1 MIESFNNSKISVANS
16 EQQLDGEHFLTDIE
30 RHKLLIEW
38 NNTARDYPEDKC
50 IHELFEATVERTPE
64 AVAVVFEGEELTYRE
79 LNARANQVAHY
90 LQTLGVRTEVL
101 VGICV
106 ERSLDM
112 IVGIL
117 GVLKAGG
124 AYVPIDPTY
133 PTERI
138 AYMLSDSQL
147 PVLLTH
153 KKLVASLPE
162 YQARVIYLDTDWE
175 EISAESKLAP
185 ISDVKPENLAYVIYT
200 SGSTGFPKGVL
211 IQHGSLVNYTTAAIA
226 LYDTSECDRVLQ
238 FSSISFDVSAEEIYT
253 SLISGATLVLRT
265 DSMLDSVSIFLQ
277 KCCEWKLTV
286 LALPTAYWHEL
297 TARLSQ
303 ENFVLPPSLRLIIIG
318 GEKALTERWKIWLEY
333 VGQGV
338 RLVNNYGPTEATV
351 GATICDLSATN
362 PALTELPIGR
372 PISNV
377 QTYILDRYL
386 QPVPIGVSGELH
398 IGGDGLARGYLH
410 RPDLTEEKFIPNPF
424 SHQPNS
430 RLYKTGDLA
439 RYLPDGNIEYISRID
454 NQVKIRGFR
463 IELGEIEAVLSQH
476 PEIRETVV
484 IARENVAGGKQLV
497 AYVVPDQEAA
507 PAISELRRFVRE
519 KLPDY
524 MVPSAFVMLST
535 LPLTPNGKVDRQS
548 LPAPDINSLIQK
560 SNFVAPRT
568 PTEELVASIWAKVLG
583 VEQVGINDNFF
594 ELGGHS
600 ILAIQLLSLVSDAYG
615 VDIPLSKLFEAPT
628 VAEFISFL
636 QQANIQT
643 NTTAIAPISR
653 TENKVFPLS
662 FAQQRLWFLNQLQ
675 PNNASYNIP
684 FGLNFSGQLN
694 IAALE
699 SSLQLLINRHESLRT
714 NFSVVNGEPVQ
725 AIATTRDFTLP
736 VIDLRPLSASEREL
750 EYQKIADRAAMYVFN
765 LAQEPL
771 LRTQLVQLTATES
784 VLLLTIHH
792 IIFDG
797 WSVNIFLKE
806 LSTVY
811 SALVE
816 DRAPTLPEIPLQY
829 VDFAVWQQQC
839 LQREALES
847 QLAYWQQKLALMPAL
862 LELPSDRPRP
872 AVQSF
877 RGATQVFTIQ
887 QDISEALVSLSQQQ
901 GVTLFILLL
910 TAFKILLYR
919 YTNQSDIVVGTP
931 VANRQH
937 SQIQEMIGFF
947 VNTLVLRTD
956 LSNNPSFLELLKQVR
971 VVALEAYDRQN
982 LPFEKLVEALQPER
996 NLSYAPLAQVCFTL
1010 YEPIPTLTLKG
1021 LTINTSEVGV
1031 NHTAKFDLS
1040 LLLQKTEQGLTGV
1053 FEYNTDLF
1061 DDGRIAQMVGHFQ
1074 TLLEA
1079 IVANPRQSI
1088 SQLPLL
1094 TATERQQLL
1103 VNWNNTFVEYPQDK
1117 CIHQLFEEQVERS
1130 PNAVA
1135 VVFEGEQLTY
1145 RELNTRA
1152 NQLAHYLQTLG
1163 VGAEVLV
1170 GICVE
1175 RSLEMVVGLLGIL
1188 KAGGAYVPLDPD
1200 YPQERLSFMFADTQ
1214 LKVLLTQEKLVESLI
1229 PNQARVVCLDTHW
1242 QSISLENQNNFN
1254 STVSSENLSYVIYT
1268 SGSTGTPKG
1277 VAVTHQAVNRLVKNT
1292 NYIQLTPSD
1301 RVAQAANIAFD
1312 AATFEIWGALLS
1324 GAKLVII
1331 TKSVL
1336 LSPPEFAFN
1345 IHYHQIS
1352 VLFLTTALFNQLAS
1366 FVPQAFSSLRC
1377 LLFGGEAVDPKW
1389 VQQVLDKG
1397 APQQL
1402 LHVYGPTENTTF
1414 SSWYLVEDLP
1424 TTATTIP
1431 IGRAISNTQIYLL
1444 DQNLQPVPVGVPGEL
1459 HIGGAGLARGYLN
1472 RPELTK
1478 EKFIPNPYSNE
1489 SGERLYKTGDRV
1501 RYLSDGNIEFLGRID
1516 NQVKIRG
1523 YRIELGE
1530 IEAVLNQH
1538 PDVQETVVI
1547 DREDIPGDKRLV
1559 AYIVSNLIPDRLP
1572 YQTECLVELGNGIQK
1587 LLQTQDISLNG
1598 VGLIG
1603 NLDVTLGQEI
1613 HLQLQLPNKQPHL
1626 TGKIAWHQGREIGVQ
1641 LILTPETKSLLH
1653 QTYQDLLVSTGI
1665 LKSLQRVLTTN
1676 LRNYLKEKLP
1686 SYMIPSSFVLLEAM
1700 PLTPNGKVNRRTLP
1714 APMGTALDK
1723 VDGKNLP
1730 STPIEIMVSQIWA
1743 ELLGLKLVGV
1753 NDNFFEL
1760 GGNSLLVVRLL
1771 SQLRQALGVDL
1782 PVHCLFEFP
1791 TIAGITQVIEKARQ
1805 TGMLDNIT
1813 ENIPDL
1819 NTEAV
1824 LDAKIQPQ
1832 LLGFNDVSS

>member
-1 MIESFNNSKISVANS
+1 MIESFNTSKISVANS

-30 RHKLLIEW
+30 KHKLLVEW
-38 NNTARDYPEDKC
+38 NDTARDYPQDKC
-50 IHELFEATVERTPE
+50 IHELFEATVERTPLS
-64 AVAVVFEGEELTYRE
+64 VAVVFEGEQLTYRE
-79 LNARANQVAHY
+79 LNARANQLAHY
-90 LQTLGVRTEVL
+90 LQTLGVGPEVL

-106 ERSLDM
+106 ERSLEM
-112 IVGIL
+112 VVGVL
-117 GVLKAGG
+117 GILKAGG
-124 AYVPIDPTY
+124 AYVPLDPTY
-133 PTERI
+133 PLERL
-138 AYMLSDSQL
+138 AFMLEDSSV
-147 PVLLTH
+147 PVLLTQS
-153 KKLVASLPE
+153 KLVEKLTPHS
-162 YQARVIYLDTDWE
+162 ARVICLDSDWS
-175 EISAESKLAP
+175 EIAFHSKDYP
-185 ISDVKPENLAYVIYT
+185 SSTVRPENLAYVIYT

-211 IQHGSLVNYTTAAIA
+211 IQHRSLVNYTTAANAEYKI
-226 LYDTSECDRVLQ
+226 SECDRVLQ

-253 SLISGATLVLRT
+253 CLTCGGTLVLRT

-277 KCCEWKLTV
+277 KCWEWKLTV

-318 GEKALTERWKIWLEY
+318 GEKALTERWKTWLEN
-333 VGQGV
+333 VGPRV

-351 GATICDLSATN
+351 GATICDLSAIN
-362 PALTELPIGR
+362 PALGELPIGR

-377 QTYILDRYL
+377 QIYILDRYL
-386 QPVPIGVSGELH
+386 QPVPIGVPGELH
-398 IGGDGLARGYLH
+398 IGGDGLARGYLN

-524 MVPSAFVMLST
+524 MVPSAFVILST

-568 PTEELVASIWAKVLG
+568 STEELVASIWAKVLG

-628 VAEFISFL
+628 VAEIIPFL

-694 IAALE
+694 IPALE

-714 NFSVVNGEPVQ
+714 NFSAVNGEPVQ

-736 VIDLRPLSASEREL
+736 VIDLRPLPASEREL

-806 LSTVY
+806 LSIVY

-816 DRAPTLPEIPLQY
+816 ERAPTLPEIRLQY
-829 VDFAVWQQQC
+829 VDFAVWQQQS
-839 LQREALES
+839 LQREALKS

-862 LELPSDRPRP
+862 LELPSDRPRR

-931 VANRQH
+931 VANRQQ

-956 LSNNPSFLELLKQVR
+956 LSDNPTFLQLLKQVR
-971 VVALEAYDRQN
+971 VVALEAYDCQN

-996 NLSYAPLAQVCFTL
+996 NLSYTPLFQVSFTL

-1021 LTINTSEVGV
+1021 LTISTSEVGV

-1061 DDGRIAQMVGHFQ
+1061 DDGTIARMTGHFQ

-1088 SQLPLL
+1088 SQLPLF

-1103 VNWNNTFVEYPQDK
+1103 VDWNNTFVEYPQDK
-1117 CIHQLFEEQVERS
+1117 CIHQLFEQQVERS
-1130 PNAVA
+1130 PNAIA
-1135 VVFEGEQLTY
+1135 LVFEGEQLTY
-1145 RELNTRA
+1145 LELNARA

-1175 RSLEMVVGLLGIL
+1175 RSLDMIVGILGIL
-1188 KAGGAYVPLDPD
+1188 KAGGAYVPIDPA
-1200 YPQERLSFMFADTQ
+1200 YPTERIAYILSDSR
-1214 LKVLLTQEKLVESLI
+1214 LPILLTQQKLVAFLPEH
-1229 PNQARVVCLDTHW
+1229 QARIVYLDSDREEIATKHELPP
-1242 QSISLENQNNFN
+1242 ISDV
-1254 STVSSENLSYVIYT
+1254 TPENLAYVIYT
-1268 SGSTGTPKG
+1268 SGSTGKPKG
-1277 VAVTHQAVNRLVKNT
+1277 VKVAHRGLCNLATAQIKLFDVKPDSR
-1292 NYIQLTPSD
+1292 ILQFASLS
-1301 RVAQAANIAFD
+1301 FD
-1312 AATFEIWGALLS
+1312 ASISEIVMALCARATLCLGTSESLQPGQPLLWLLQSQRITHVTLVPSALAALPTQELPALQNIVVA
-1324 GAKLVII
+1324 GELCPANLVA
-1331 TKSVL
+1331 SWAVGRR
-1336 LSPPEFAFN
+1336 FFN
-1345 IHYHQIS
+1345 
-1352 VLFLTTALFNQLAS
+1352 A
-1366 FVPQAFSSLRC
+1366 
-1377 LLFGGEAVDPKW
+1377 
-1389 VQQVLDKG
+1389 
-1397 APQQL
+1397 
-1402 LHVYGPTENTTF
+1402 YGPTETT
-1414 SSWYLVEDLP
+1414 VC
-1424 TTATTIP
+1424 ATVAQCFEGNGAPP
-1431 IGRAISNTQIYLL
+1431 IGRPINNTQIYIL
-1444 DQNLQPVPVGVPGEL
+1444 DRYLQPVPIGVPGEL
-1459 HIGGAGLARGYLN
+1459 HISSVGLARGYLN
-1472 RPELTK
+1472 RPDLTD
-1478 EKFIPNPYSNE
+1478 EKFIPNPFSNQPN
-1489 SGERLYKTGDRV
+1489 SCLYKTGDLA
-1501 RYLSDGNIEFLGRID
+1501 RYLTDGKIEFLGRLD

-1523 YRIELGE
+1523 FRIELGE
-1530 IEAVLNQH
+1530 IEAVLSQH
-1538 PDVQETVVI
+1538 PTIRETVVI
-1547 DREDIPGDKRLV
+1547 ARVNSAGDLQLV
-1559 AYIVSNLIPDRLP
+1559 AYVVPH
-1572 YQTECLVELGNGIQK
+1572 
-1587 LLQTQDISLNG
+1587 
-1598 VGLIG
+1598 
-1603 NLDVTLGQEI
+1603 QEPAPTNSDLR
-1613 HLQLQLPNKQPHL
+1613 HFLKEQLP
-1626 TGKIAWHQGREIGVQ
+1626 E
-1641 LILTPETKSLLH
+1641 
-1653 QTYQDLLVSTGI
+1653 
-1665 LKSLQRVLTTN
+1665 
-1676 LRNYLKEKLP
+1676 
-1686 SYMIPSSFVLLEAM
+1686 YMIPSAFVVLEAL
-1700 PLTPNGKVNRRTLP
+1700 PLTPNGKVDRQSLP
-1714 APMGTALDK
+1714 APDINSLIQKTDFVA
-1723 VDGKNLP
+1723 P
-1730 STPIEIMVSQIWA
+1730 RTPIEELVASIWVKV
-1743 ELLGLKLVGV
+1743 LGVEKIGI

-1760 GGNSLLVVRLL
+1760 GGHSLLATQLL
-1771 SQLRQALGVDL
+1771 SQVRDACEVEL
-1782 PVHCLFEFP
+1782 PLSKFFEAP
-1791 TIAGITQVIEKARQ
+1791 TVANLTNYIEFISWASQ
-1805 TGMLDNIT
+1805 SLETSN
-1813 ENIPDL
+1813 
-1819 NTEAV
+1819 NTVNKREEV
-1824 LDAKIQPQ
+1824 E
-1832 LLGFNDVSS
+1832 F